1 MVDSSDSGSFCES
14 HCSFRHFQ
22 MVIVAITVLLHSCL
36 SFISTK
42 SSKRRYARKIMTKTF
57 QNCDI
62 EIFHPVNYERLYF
75 ISFKLSEHF
84 LIQLSKLVQL
94 ILVLVIGE

>member
-1 MVDSSDSGSFCES
+1 M
-14 HCSFRHFQ
+14 
-22 MVIVAITVLLHSCL
+22 
-36 SFISTK
+36 
-42 SSKRRYARKIMTKTF
+42 YARKIMTKTF
-57 QNCDI
+57 QNYDI

-94 ILVLVIGE
+94 MLVFVIGE